1 MPREAWQ
8 LRDGC
13 SGHGGLMEELGQN
26 RSSKDAFET
35 FTFNYH
41 RKKSAYLSVL

>member
-13 SGHGGLMEELGQN
+13 SGHGGLVEALGKN
-26 RSSKDAFET
+26 RSSKDALET
-35 FTFNYH
+35 FPFNHH
-41 RKKSAYLSVL
+41 RNKSEYLSVL